1 MKDLLEQLMQLNEA
15 PVNPG
20 ERKGISFKLKRLDKI
35 ASKLDQYKNS
45 MSSLQYAVLPDEMKA
60 DMKQLQ
66 DKLNK
71 EIEKVNTA
79 YQKEYENSTVND
91 RPVKMDNL
99 FKALAKHCK
108 EIIKVYKELN
118 RNNFDRERFLF
129 RGIKSS
135 DDAVYGKPFEARKPK
150 DSNRDLHD
158 LVNGTINNLGF
169 EANRENAMFVSG
181 DRGQASN
188 YGSLYIMFP
197 MDGFKFTWSK
207 TVKDLV
213 LDSSKKLEMMDKEV
227 VRQLRE
233 LIKKAKAESEDPSN
247 FPIYDADEIFYNGY
261 QYDRDYDLIS
271 SAIDRG
277 LLPDEAQGLL
287 DNVLTDTS
295 IQKHFEFTNQNIYDA
310 ILSEKEIYI
319 KGNYY
324 AVRLEHSKELFRFL
338 ESMDTDNVELPE
350 NFGEVPNILDK
361 GDVVKILAGTH
372 QGKLGTI
379 TYVYSDKYEVF
390 LTQKFGDT
398 TLPKD
403 EVELYHLPD
412 GTIPIY
418 EKDEKIIVTDPES
431 RVYGIVAEISMV
443 YPSGKVEIYD
453 ANGNY
458 NSLYKNQI
466 ESYTPEREQEIQ
478 KDLETRPPV
487 INRNDDVVVSDPE
500 SEYYGQRGRVNFV
513 YSSGNFEVRL
523 LKTDNYI
530 DFKPNQIVLLK
541 NAPPELLKKIPGEY
555 NLGDPVKITDGE
567 YKGYSGKVTY
577 LYSSSDMAEVELDG
591 TKKQVDVLLTALE
604 HVGSGSQP
612 ESEDSVNGI
621 KVGDMIQVNNHES
634 TYYGQIGEVI
644 EVNVSPTGKHSIRF
658 KNDAFPSGIKT
669 FVGWVT
675 KVDKPEQSQQTFK
688 AGDVVKIKDK
698 SYDVDGSI
706 ATVIKGPDSDGDY
719 KVVTDD
725 GKTLFAA
732 AFQMENIENTQT
744 TFNIGDTVK
753 IIDKSSGF
761 SGMVGKINAGPDADG
776 DYTVTFDEDGEE
788 EWTYAK
794 PNEMEKAEK
803 ASSTPASSDTSTFEI
818 GDKVKIIDSTS
829 EYYGEIGKIQKEP
842 DSDGELRVVFDDDD
856 WFFFVPAQ
864 IEKIE
869 QAKGDV
875 KFTEGETVKLTG
887 PSAYNNSSYIGYTGT
902 ITSISDDGKFVG
914 VRISDDEDTILTY
927 DVSNVS
933 KTEGDVIDNLK
944 WEPEPEVSAPTQA
957 QFKKGDRIEVV
968 GQFPSLIGELG
979 TIVQVSPNYD
989 FVSVQ
994 LDNNTSP
1001 SSFPSI
1007 ALKKINEPQ
1016 QSEEFHLGDM
1026 VEVVNDSLASYGQ
1039 KGKVTDM
1046 DVNMLVVQDS
1056 TTGDVFFA
1064 KKANV
1069 KKIG

>member
-71 EIEKVNTA
+71 EIEKVNLA
-79 YQKEYENSTVND
+79 YQKEYETSTVND

-158 LVNGTINNLGF
+158 LVNGTINKLGF

-213 LDSSKKLEMMDKEV
+213 LDSSKKLEMMDKDV

-247 FPIYDADEIFYNGY
+247 FPIYDPDDLFYSGY
-261 QYDRDYDLIS
+261 QYDRDVDLVS
-271 SAIDRG
+271 TAIDRG

-287 DNVLTDTS
+287 DNILTDAS
-295 IQKHFEFTNQNIYDA
+295 IQKHFEFTDQDIYGA

-319 KGNYY
+319 RGNYY
-324 AVRLEHSKELFRFL
+324 AVRLEHSKELFKFL

-361 GDVVKILAGTH
+361 GDVVRILAGPH

-379 TYVYSDKYEVF
+379 TYVYGDKYEVF
-390 LTQKFGDT
+390 LTQKVGDT
-398 TLPKD
+398 TLPKN

-418 EKDEKIIVTDPES
+418 EKEDKIIVSDPES
-431 RVYGIVAEISMV
+431 RAYGTVAEINST
-443 YPSGKVEIYD
+443 YSNGKIEIYD
-453 ANGNY
+453 ANGKY
-458 NSLYKNQI
+458 YSLFKNQI

-478 KDLETRPPV
+478 KDLATKPPV
-487 INRNDDVVVSDPE
+487 IETDDEVVVSDPD
-500 SEYYGQRGRVNFV
+500 SEYYGERGRVNFV

-523 LKTDNYI
+523 LKNDNYI

-541 NAPPELLKKIPGEY
+541 NAPPELVKKTPGKFH
-555 NLGDPVKITDGE
+555 LGDMVKITDGE
-567 YKGYSGKVTY
+567 YKGYTGKVTY
-577 LYSSSDMAEVELDG
+577 LWSNNTLAEVAIEG
-591 TKKQVDVLLTALE
+591 KSGQVDVPLTDLE
-604 HVGSGSQP
+604 HVDSTNQQDT
-612 ESEDSVNGI
+612 EDSVGGI
-621 KVGDMIQVNNHES
+621 KVGDTVQVNNNES
-634 TYYGQIGEVI
+634 SYYGQIGEVI

-658 KNDAFPSGIKT
+658 KNASYPSGIKT
-669 FVGWVT
+669 FVGWVE
-675 KVDKPEQSQQTFK
+675 KVDQAKQAQQTFK
-688 AGDVVKIKDK
+688 VNEKFKIKDK
-698 SYDVDGSI
+698 GYDVDGSI

-719 KVVTDD
+719 KALTDD
-725 GKTLFAA
+725 GKIIYTAP
-732 AFQMENIENTQT
+732 FQMEKIENTQSS
-744 TFNIGDTVK
+744 FNIGDTVK

-761 SGMVGKINAGPDADG
+761 SGMVGKISAGPDADG

-794 PNEMEKAEK
+794 PDEMEKVDQPQQSQASPKFAVDDIVK
-803 ASSTPASSDTSTFEI
+803 A
-818 GDKVKIIDSTS
+818 
-829 EYYGEIGKIQKEP
+829 
-842 DSDGELRVVFDDDD
+842 
-856 WFFFVPAQ
+856 
-864 IEKIE
+864 
-869 QAKGDV
+869 
-875 KFTEGETVKLTG
+875 TG
-887 PSAYNNSSYIGYTGT
+887 PSAYNNTSYIGYGGT
-902 ITSISDDGKFVG
+902 ITSVSDDGKFAG
-914 VRISDDEDTILTY
+914 VQFDPDTILTY
-927 DVSNVS
+927 DVSNLS
-933 KTEGDVIDNLK
+933 KGETDDIGNLT

-957 QFKKGDRIEVV
+957 PFNAGDRVEVS
-968 GQFPSLIGELG
+968 GEFPSLIGKKG
-979 TIVQVSPNYD
+979 TIVQTSPKYG

-994 LDNNTSP
+994 LDDNTAP
-1001 SSFPSI
+1001 SSFPVT
-1007 ALKKINEPQ
+1007 ALKKIDGPQ
-1016 QSEEFHLGDM
+1016 QTEEFHLGDM
-1026 VEVVNDSLASYGQ
+1026 VQVVNDSLISYGQ
-1039 KGKVTDM
+1039 KGKITDM
-1046 DVNMLVVQDS
+1046 DVTMLVVQDS

-1064 KKANV
+1064 KKDNV